1 MKRTRPEIEAM
12 ETMLLGSG
20 GGGGSGY
27 SYGTDG
33 SGDANAALAELDQ
46 GLRKVFYFFQQ
57 QPFFSS
63 TGMVFLQLF
72 LLNSM

>member
-46 GLRKVFYFFQQ
+46 GLR
-57 QPFFSS
+57 
-63 TGMVFLQLF
+63 
-72 LLNSM
+72 

>member
-1 MKRTRPEIEAM
+1 
-12 ETMLLGSG
+12 MLLGSG

-46 GLRKVFYFFQQ
+46 GLRKVFNFFQQ
-57 QPFFSS
+57 QPFFYNRFFS
-63 TGMVFLQLF
+63 TFF